1 MAEDRRTADPI
12 EEEDE
17 FASLFEGDDRRT
29 EAPIY
34 AERVYVGHDQD
45 AYEEGD
51 MEDNRRER
59 RPNRR
64 GNGKLFLWLFVWGL
78 LIISLCCNAFFA
90 VRLYRD
96 SKANDQLAI
105 NQTDDQHSN
114 QENGDQQTTSQNNA
128 TQPTNNANGNQLT
141 DEEYELIREY
151 LEKIVAG
158 EAGSGIQE
166 EPIAPSAPPVSDQAP
181 ETGNDNETPQVPV
194 VSEPPQVIIIEN
206 DYRDRERKASSKVTS
221 DATTSLLETK
231 LELNTH
237 GKITVNLYGNV
248 SKVYAVIGTADY
260 TEVQLTNA
268 AEYSYFTYQVPEK
281 EQVLFKLEMTDGTLY
296 YLSVFDS

>member
-1 MAEDRRTADPI
+1 MAEDRRTAAPI

-17 FASLFEGDDRRT
+17 FASLYEGDDT
-29 EAPIY
+29 S
-34 AERVYVGHDQD
+34 
-45 AYEEGD
+45 AYEEDD

-59 RPNRR
+59 RPRR
-64 GNGKLFLWLFVWGL
+64 RRNGKLIFCCVVA
-78 LIISLCCNAFFA
+78 IISLCCNAFFV

-96 SKANDQLAI
+96 SKANSQPAV

-151 LEKIVAG
+151 LAKIVAG

-166 EPIAPSAPPVSDQAP
+166 EPIGPSAPPVSNQVP
-181 ETGNDNETPQVPV
+181 EAGNDNETPQVPV
-194 VSEPPQVIIIEN
+194 VSEPPQVIVIEN

-237 GKITVNLYGNV
+237 GKITVNLYGDV
-248 SKVYAVIGTADY
+248 SKVYAVVGTADY
-260 TEVQLTNA
+260 TEVQLSNA
-268 AEYSYFTYQVPEK
+268 AEYRYFTYQVPEK

>member
-1 MAEDRRTADPI
+1 MADDKRTAAPI

-29 EAPIY
+29 AAPIY
-34 AERVYVGHDQD
+34 AERVYVDHDQD
-45 AYEEGD
+45 AHEEDD

-59 RPNRR
+59 RPRR
-64 GNGKLFLWLFVWGL
+64 RRNGKLIFCCIA
-78 LIISLCCNAFFA
+78 LIISLCCNAFFV

-96 SKANDQLAI
+96 SNANNQPAI
-105 NQTDDQHSN
+105 NQTDDQQKNQGNSN
-114 QENGDQQTTSQNNA
+114 QQTTSQDNED
-128 TQPTNNANGNQLT
+128 QPTDKANGNQLT

-151 LEKIVAG
+151 LAKIVAG

-181 ETGNDNETPQVPV
+181 ETENDSETPQAPV
-194 VSEPPQVIIIEN
+194 VSEPPQVIVIEN

-248 SKVYAVIGTADY
+248 SKVYAVVGTGDY

-268 AEYSYFTYQVPEK
+268 AEYRYFTYQVPEK